1 MRMNKKLTL
10 QERLQSDTLLWMV
23 NAGGSSIDVIDSLA
37 KAGAECVFIDCERT
51 AINIESITPMVRT
64 IHAHGMFAVLRSE
77 SLQPEVL
84 IRYLDRGI
92 DGLIS
97 PHIETIDQLQM
108 IHEVVDYVGCAQSR
122 DIFKIAQIES
132 VKALENICHLSLPKT
147 TDAFLIGPNDLSHSL
162 GLKGSQTDPLLW
174 QKVDE
179 VIEELNQ
186 QQRTWG
192 IPGNPQTATNWVN
205 KGASFL
211 YCSVDQILKLGF
223 ANFCKTN

>member
-1 MRMNKKLTL
+1 MNKTLTL
-10 QERLQSDTLLWMV
+10 QERLQSDDLLWMV

-97 PHIETIDQLQM
+97 PHIETTSQLQM
-108 IHEVVDYVGCAQSR
+108 ISEVVDYVGSSQSR
-122 DIFKIAQIES
+122 TIFKIAQIES
-132 VKALENICHLSLPKT
+132 VRALENIANLSIDQS
-147 TDAFLIGPNDLSHSL
+147 TDTFLIGPNDLSHSL

-179 VIEELNQ
+179 VISALNQ
-186 QQRTWG
+186 QTRTWG
-192 IPGNPQTATNWVN
+192 IPGNPQTASNWVN

-211 YCSVDQILKLGF
+211 YCSVDQILKLGY
-223 ANFCKTN
+223 ANFCKKN

>member
-1 MRMNKKLTL
+1 MSKSASL
-10 QERLQSDTLLWMV
+10 QERLQLDDLLWMV
-23 NAGGSSIDVIDSLA
+23 NAGGASIDVIDSLA

-97 PHIETIDQLQM
+97 PHVETTSQLKM
-108 IHEVVDYVGCAQSR
+108 ISDVVDYVGSSQSR
-122 DIFKIAQIES
+122 SIFKIAQIES
-132 VKALENICHLSLPKT
+132 VPAVENIAPLAMDTL

-162 GLKGSQTDPLLW
+162 GLKGNQQDPLLW
-174 QKVDE
+174 QTVD
-179 VIEELNQ
+179 VAIAALQ
-186 QQRTWG
+186 QQTRTWG
-192 IPGNPQTATNWVN
+192 IPGNPQTASNWVN

-211 YCSVDQILKLGF
+211 YCSVDQILKLGY
-223 ANFCKTN
+223 ANFCKNN

>member
-1 MRMNKKLTL
+1 MNKTLTL
-10 QERLQSDTLLWMV
+10 QERLQSDELLWMV
-23 NAGGSSIDVIDSLA
+23 NAGGSSIDVIDALA
-37 KAGAECVFIDCERT
+37 RAGAECVFIDCERT

-97 PHIETIDQLQM
+97 PHIETNSQLQM
-108 IHEVVDYVGCAQSR
+108 ISEVVDYVGSSQSR
-122 DIFKIAQIES
+122 KIFKIAQIES
-132 VKALENICHLSLPKT
+132 VQALENISHLSIDPS
-147 TDAFLIGPNDLSHSL
+147 TDTFLIGPNDLSHSL

-174 QKVDE
+174 QKVDG
-179 VIEELNQ
+179 VIESLNQ
-186 QQRTWG
+186 HQRTWG
-192 IPGNPQTATNWVN
+192 IPGNPQTASNWIN

-211 YCSVDQILKLGF
+211 YCSVDQILKLGYN
-223 ANFCKTN
+223 NFCKKN